1 MDSASFLF
9 KTKRPVDSYRT
20 GWKRR
25 DLAEMQLYLQWAAN
39 WVSQNWLILSI
50 FAAMSLLG
58 IVRSRQRQREWV
70 EVARSK
76 NLQWL
81 GTTLPSGLSL
91 DGTSLSGSGFK
102 VEEVI
107 AGELEGI
114 HIVAFNLS
122 DRRGDDRINQTIVA
136 FPMDGLLLSDRPPQ
150 DPTGSYRFE
159 LTGNWLLAWLPTR
172 QIAPEELQDWC
183 LDLYNLA
190 VRLIGESRT
199 GSNESGKLASRLFRE
214 F

>member
-1 MDSASFLF
+1 
-9 KTKRPVDSYRT
+9 
-20 GWKRR
+20 
-25 DLAEMQLYLQWAAN
+25 MQFYFRWAAN
-39 WVSQNWLILSI
+39 WAAQNWLILSI
-50 FAAMSLLG
+50 FAAISLLG
-58 IVRSRQRQREWV
+58 VIRSKKRQREWA
-70 EVARSK
+70 EVARSR
-76 NLQWL
+76 NLRWL
-81 GTTLPSGLSL
+81 GRMLPDGLSL

-102 VEEVI
+102 VEEAI

-122 DRRGDDRINQTIVA
+122 ERGGESRIDQTVVA
-136 FPMDGLLLSDRPPQ
+136 FPKDGLLLCDKPPR
-150 DPTGSYRFE
+150 DPSGSYRFE

-172 QIAPEELQDWC
+172 RIAPEELQDWC

>member
-1 MDSASFLF
+1 MQFYLHFA
-9 KTKRPVDSYRT
+9 VD
-20 GWKRR
+20 
-25 DLAEMQLYLQWAAN
+25 WA
-39 WVSQNWLILSI
+39 SQNWLLLSL
-50 FAAMSLLG
+50 FAAFFLLG
-58 IVRSRQRQREWV
+58 IVGSRQRQREWV
-70 EVARSK
+70 EVARSR

-81 GTTLPSGLSL
+81 GRTLPDGLRL

-102 VEEVI
+102 VEEAI
-107 AGELEGI
+107 AGELEGV

-122 DRRGDDRINQTIVA
+122 DRRGENRINQTVVA
-136 FPMDGLLLSDRPPQ
+136 YPIDGPLLSDKPPQ

-159 LTGNWLLAWLPTR
+159 LAGNWLLAWLPTR

-190 VRLIGESRT
+190 VRLVGESRT